1 MVRIAIAFFLY
12 FASSAVAVAGPLH
25 HAARDG
31 DLERVRAL
39 IDAGADLDAQ
49 GDNGETALNTAIL
62 EGHVSVAG
70 LLIDRGADLGARNRG
85 GFTALHAAA
94 YANAVEIAERLLGKG
109 ADVNDQQNK
118 AGGTALSVASEE
130 GHAGVAKV
138 LIAHGADLEAG
149 ERNGYTPLTRA
160 LWRGQ
165 KEVVAL
171 LQGSGAKCQP
181 VEILEEPAYSECVA
195 GQKP

>member
-1 MVRIAIAFFLY
+1 MVRIAISLFL
-12 FASSAVAVAGPLH
+12 FLVGSTVASAASLH
-25 HAARDG
+25 VAARDG
-31 DLERVRAL
+31 DLEQVRAL
-39 IDAGADLDAQ
+39 IDAGADLNAQ

-70 LLIDRGADLGARNRG
+70 LLIDRGAHLGARNKG
-85 GFTALHAAA
+85 GFTPLHAAA
-94 YANAVEIAERLLGKG
+94 YANAVEIAEQLLSRG

-138 LIAHGADLEAG
+138 LIVHGADLEAG

-165 KEVVAL
+165 NEVVAL
-171 LQGSGAKCQP
+171 LQKSGAKCQP

-195 GQKP
+195 GQS

>member
-1 MVRIAIAFFLY
+1 MVRIAISLFL
-12 FASSAVAVAGPLH
+12 FLVGSTVASAASLH
-25 HAARDG
+25 VAARDG
-31 DLERVRAL
+31 DLEQVRAL
-39 IDAGADLDAQ
+39 IDAGSDLNAQ

-85 GFTALHAAA
+85 GFTPLHAAA
-94 YANAVEIAERLLGKG
+94 YVNAVEIAERLLGRG

-165 KEVVAL
+165 NEVVAL
-171 LQGSGAKCQP
+171 LQKSGAKCQP

-195 GQKP
+195 GQP

>member
-1 MVRIAIAFFLY
+1 MIRIAIALFTFLV
-12 FASSAVAVAGPLH
+12 SSSVAFAGPLH
-25 HAARDG
+25 EATRDG
-31 DLERVRAL
+31 DLEQVRAL

-49 GDNGETALNTAIL
+49 GDNGETALNAAIL
-62 EGHVSVAG
+62 KGHVSVAG

-130 GHAGVAKV
+130 GHAGVVKV
-138 LIAHGADLEAG
+138 LIDRGADLEAG

-160 LWRGQ
+160 LWRGH

-171 LQGSGAKCQP
+171 LQKSGAKCQP

-195 GQKP
+195 GQP

>member
-1 MVRIAIAFFLY
+1 MIRFALAFFLFLVSST
-12 FASSAVAVAGPLH
+12 FAFAEPLH
-25 HAARDG
+25 EATRDG

-94 YANAVEIAERLLGKG
+94 YVNAVEIAERLLGKG

-138 LIAHGADLEAG
+138 LIAHGADVEAG

-160 LWRGQ
+160 LWRSH

-171 LQGSGAKCQP
+171 LHSSGAKCQS
-181 VEILEEPAYSECVA
+181 VEILEEPAYSECVT
-195 GQKP
+195 GQP

>member
-1 MVRIAIAFFLY
+1 MIRIAIALCLFLV
-12 FASSAVAVAGPLH
+12 SNTVAFAGPLH
-25 HAARDG
+25 EATRDG
-31 DLERVRAL
+31 DVEQVRAL
-39 IDAGADLDAQ
+39 IDAGADLDEQ

-62 EGHVSVAG
+62 EGHVAVAV
-70 LLIDRGADLGARNRG
+70 LLIDRGANIGARNKG

-94 YANAVEIAERLLGKG
+94 YVNAVEIAERLLDRG

-138 LIAHGADLEAG
+138 LITHGADLEAG

-171 LQGSGAKCQP
+171 LQRSGAKCQP

-195 GQKP
+195 GQP

>member
-1 MVRIAIAFFLY
+1 MVRIAIALFL
-12 FASSAVAVAGPLH
+12 FLVSSTVAFAGPLH
-25 HAARDG
+25 EAARDG
-31 DLERVRAL
+31 DLEQVRAL

-49 GDNGETALNTAIL
+49 GDNGETPLNTAIL
-62 EGHVSVAG
+62 KGHVLVAT
-70 LLIDRGADLGARNRG
+70 LLIDRGAGIQARNKG
-85 GFTALHAAA
+85 GFTPLHAAA
-94 YANAVEIAERLLGKG
+94 YANAVEIAEQLLSRG

-171 LQGSGAKCQP
+171 LQRSGAKCQP
-181 VEILEEPAYSECVA
+181 VEVLEEPAYSECVA
-195 GQKP
+195 GQL

>member
-1 MVRIAIAFFLY
+1 MVRIALALVLY
-12 FASSAVAVAGPLH
+12 FAGGAVAVAGPLDD
-25 HAARDG
+25 AARDG

-62 EGHVSVAG
+62 EGHVSVVG

-94 YANAVEIAERLLGKG
+94 YVNAVEIAERLLRKG

-160 LWRGQ
+160 LWRGH

-171 LQGSGAKCQP
+171 LQRSGAKCQP

-195 GQKP
+195 GQP

>member
-1 MVRIAIAFFLY
+1 MVRIAISVFLILVSSTVAF
-12 FASSAVAVAGPLH
+12 AGPLH
-25 HAARDG
+25 EATRDG
-31 DLERVRAL
+31 DLEQVRAL
-39 IDAGADLDAQ
+39 IDAGADLNAQ
-49 GDNGETALNTAIL
+49 GDNGETPLNTAIL
-62 EGHVSVAG
+62 EGHVLVAS
-70 LLIDRGADLGARNRG
+70 LLIDGGADIQARNRG
-85 GFTALHAAA
+85 GFTPLHAAA
-94 YANAVEIAERLLGKG
+94 YVNAVEIAERLLGKG

-165 KEVVAL
+165 NEVVAL
-171 LQGSGAKCQP
+171 LQKSGAKCQP
-181 VEILEEPAYSECVA
+181 AETLEEPAYSECVA
-195 GQKP
+195 GQP